1 MLLRRSAGKGVRVGV
16 SQEVL
21 DLAGELNVSFDAETV
36 RMVISLGMKVVDE
49 EAELERALKRLGEE
63 KSRLDSELREI
74 ASQRSQL
81 EAACVGARNRFA
93 EVSRDNRVLA
103 MHLSARTVSG
113 VRKERLR
120 SELIQKYILN
130 YRDA

>member
-1 MLLRRSAGKGVRVGV
+1 VRVGV
-16 SQEVL
+16 SREVF
-21 DLAGELNVSFDAETV
+21 DLAGELNISLDVETV
-36 RMVISLGMKVVDE
+36 RMVIGLGMKSVGQ

-63 KSRLDSELREI
+63 KSRLASDLQEI
-74 ASQRSQL
+74 ASRRSRL
-81 EAACVGARNRFA
+81 EASWVGARNRFA

-130 YRDA
+130 YRDT

>member
-1 MLLRRSAGKGVRVGV
+1 V
-16 SQEVL
+16 SREVF
-21 DLAGELNVSFDAETV
+21 DLAGELNISLDVETV
-36 RMVISLGMKVVDE
+36 RMVIGLGMKSVGQ

-63 KSRLDSELREI
+63 KSRLASDLQEI
-74 ASQRSQL
+74 ASRRSRL
-81 EAACVGARNRFA
+81 EASWVGARNRFA

-130 YRDA
+130 YRDT

>member
-1 MLLRRSAGKGVRVGV
+1 MRVGV
-16 SQEVL
+16 SREVF
-21 DLAGELNVSFDAETV
+21 DLAGELNISLDVETV
-36 RMVISLGMKVVDE
+36 RMVIGLGMKSVGQ

-63 KSRLDSELREI
+63 KSRLASDLQEI
-74 ASQRSQL
+74 ASRRSRL
-81 EAACVGARNRFA
+81 EASWVGARNRFA

-130 YRDA
+130 YRDT

>member
-49 EAELERALKRLGEE
+49 EAELERALKRLDEE
-63 KSRLDSELREI
+63 KSLLASELREI